1 MSTTPNYAHGTFTWR
16 EVMTTDVAASKRF
29 YGEVLGWSFEDMP
42 MGTTTYTMI
51 KNQGVAIGGMAP
63 LDASRTVPSHWIGTV
78 SVADTDAAA
87 RLALEAGGQVAVPP
101 GDIEGYGRF
110 AVVIDPLGAPIS
122 LMHSFNGDPRVAL
135 RPGPG
140 EFCWEHL
147 DTTDPAASK
156 AFFHK
161 LFGWEVTSM
170 PGGMEVFCV
179 GEREVASLSPA
190 PAGAPT
196 RWLPYVTVEQL
207 ASARAR
213 VTSQGGRVIS
223 EESPIPG
230 IGAFS
235 LVSDNLGASFCLF
248 QRQR

>member
-63 LDASRTVPSHWIGTV
+63 LDASRTVPPHWIGTV
-78 SVADTDAAA
+78 SVADTDASA
-87 RLALEAGGQVAVPP
+87 RLALQAGGQVAVPP

-147 DTTDPAASK
+147 DTTDAAASK
-156 AFFHK
+156 AFFRT
-161 LFGWEVTSM
+161 LFGWEVTAM
-170 PGGMEVFCV
+170 PGGMEVFCA

-196 RWLPYVTVEQL
+196 RWLPYITVEQL

-235 LVSDNLGASFCLF
+235 LVSDNVGASFCLF